1 MDMGTDVEEKRKRS
15 KRQKQSHK
23 RCRLQEAAI
32 LCRASGRV
40 LIKSQNEAYQ
50 REAREKGSLAEW
62 GVRHRSYW
70 SILEKG

>member
-32 LCRASGRV
+32 LCRASG
-40 LIKSQNEAYQ
+40 
-50 REAREKGSLAEW
+50 
-62 GVRHRSYW
+62 
-70 SILEKG
+70 